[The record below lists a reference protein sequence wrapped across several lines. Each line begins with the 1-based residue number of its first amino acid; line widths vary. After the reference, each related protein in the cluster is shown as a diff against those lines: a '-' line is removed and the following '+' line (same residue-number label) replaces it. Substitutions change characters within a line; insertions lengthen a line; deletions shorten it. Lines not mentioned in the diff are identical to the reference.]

1 VEERAGERRLSC
13 RHLCWRAISAAFLQF
28 ALCLTAFGGE
38 PLLGPSEERV
48 IQYEA
53 TTNLND
59 PVAVLERRL
68 LAGNARLDYDSTHGY
83 LPSLLKAL
91 GVSQSSQG
99 LVFSRTSSQA
109 DQTSPHSPRAI
120 YFGDQVSL
128 GWVPK
133 GADIDLIAIDPRVGP
148 VFYTLAQQPA
158 KVPRFE
164 RRTDCMRCHL
174 GPRTSFVPGLVVRSF
189 YTAAD
194 GTPLT
199 TVVNFI
205 NGHNSPLA
213 ERWGGWYVT
222 GTHPRD
228 LHLGNLFV
236 ADSTQIDRLDL
247 SRGANVTDLRPY
259 FDTAPYLSR
268 DSDMIS
274 LLVLEHQVRM
284 QNLLTRANY
293 ETRYALDELSAP
305 RRPDAIGSPDWPR
318 QRIALAGED
327 LLQYMLFRDEAPLH
341 GPLKGT
347 SDFARQFARL
357 GPRASDGR
365 SLRQF
370 DLNSRLFRYPCSYLI
385 YSPAFDALPDAM
397 KEFLWAR
404 LDQILSGN
412 DHSPTYA
419 AFAAPDRQAV
429 LQILRETK
437 PEFAAWL
444 RDKSGSR

>member
-1 VEERAGERRLSC
+1 MIRCASL
-13 RHLCWRAISAAFLQF
+13 FLLAQV
-28 ALCLTAFGGE
+28 ALCLAAFGQSV
-38 PLLGPSEERV
+38 LGPSEERI

-53 TTNLND
+53 ATNLQD
-59 PVAVLERRL
+59 PVAMLQRL
-68 LAGNARLDYDSTHGY
+68 LASGKARLDFDPARGY

-91 GVSQSSQG
+91 DVRQSSQA
-99 LVFSRTSSQA
+99 LVFSRSSSQA
-109 DQTSPHSPRAI
+109 DQTSPHSPRAV
-120 YFGDQVSL
+120 YFSDQVSL

-133 GADIDLIAIDPRVGP
+133 GTNIDLIAIDPRVGP
-148 VFYTLAQQPA
+148 VFYTLPQQPA
-158 KVPRFE
+158 RVPRFE
-164 RRTDCMRCHL
+164 RRTDCMGCHL

-194 GTPLT
+194 GTL
-199 TVVNFI
+199 VANVANFV

-222 GTHPRD
+222 GTHPHE

-236 ADSTQIDRLDL
+236 SDSAQIDRLDL

-268 DSDMIS
+268 DSDMIA

-305 RRPDAIGSPDWPR
+305 RPPNAIGSPDWPR

-327 LLQYMLFRDEAPLH
+327 LLQYMLFRDEALLH

-347 SDFARQFARL
+347 SIFARQFARI
-357 GPRASDGR
+357 GPHASGGR

-385 YSPAFDALPDAM
+385 YSPAFDALPGPM
-397 KEFLWAR
+397 KEFLWTR
-404 LDQILSGN
+404 LEQILSGN
-412 DHSPTYA
+412 DHSPAYA

-429 LQILRETK
+429 FQILRETK

-444 RDKSGSR
+444 KDKRAPR

>member
-1 VEERAGERRLSC
+1 MPALMAFSHAAFARQDVLGPTEER
-13 RHLCWRAISAAFLQF
+13 I
-28 ALCLTAFGGE
+28 
-38 PLLGPSEERV
+38 
-48 IQYEA
+48 IQYET
-53 TTNLND
+53 TTNLQD
-59 PVAVLERRL
+59 PVAVLQHQ
-68 LAGNARLDYDSTHGY
+68 LAADKARLDFVPIRGY

-91 GVSQSSQG
+91 NVSRSSQM

-120 YFGDQVSL
+120 YFGDSVSL

-133 GADIDLIAIDPRVGP
+133 GADIDLIAIDPLVGP
-148 VFYTLAQQPA
+148 VFYTLAQQRA
-158 KVPRFE
+158 KVPHFE
-164 RRTDCMRCHL
+164 RRLDCMRCHL
-174 GPRTSFVPGLVVRSF
+174 TARTSFVPGLILRSF

-194 GTPLT
+194 GTPVA
-199 TVVNFI
+199 TVANFV
-205 NGHNSPLA
+205 NGHNSPLN

-222 GTHPRD
+222 GTHPQE
-228 LHLGNLFV
+228 LHLGNLFA
-236 ADSTQIDRLDL
+236 ADSDQINRLDMH
-247 SRGANVTDLRPY
+247 SGANVTDLRPY

-268 DSDMIS
+268 DSDIVA

-293 ETRYALDELSAP
+293 ETRYAMDELSTP
-305 RRPDAIGSPDWPR
+305 RQPNAIGSPDWPR
-318 QRIALAGED
+318 QRIAIAGEE

-341 GPLKGT
+341 GPIKGT

-357 GPRASDGR
+357 GPRASSGR

-385 YSPAFDALPDAM
+385 YSPAFDALPKPM
-397 KEFLWAR
+397 MEFLWTR
-404 LDQILSGN
+404 LEQILSGH
-412 DHSPTYA
+412 DQSPAYA
-419 AFAAPDRQAV
+419 SFAAADRQAV

-444 RDKSGSR
+444 KDKSAPANGRSDGQLTRP